1 MCLTPHLSEVASAKA
16 KALALQVA
24 AEFGLKYVD
33 ANWLRGIKLNWKEL
47 PWEDV
52 RESLDLD
59 HDEPT
64 ALNILFNEEM

>member
-1 MCLTPHLSEVASAKA
+1 MWLAGHHSAEAFVKA

-33 ANWLRGIKLNWKEL
+33 ASWLRRIKLSWKEL

-52 RESLDLD
+52 RESLDID